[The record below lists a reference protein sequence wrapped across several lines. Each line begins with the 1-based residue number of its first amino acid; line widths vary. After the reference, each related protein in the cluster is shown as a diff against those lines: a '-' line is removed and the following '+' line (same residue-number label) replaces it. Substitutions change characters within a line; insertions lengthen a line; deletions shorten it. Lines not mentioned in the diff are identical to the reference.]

1 MEYIICHR
9 LLFRIGC
16 HCNVNTWH
24 IDCQKSKYSL
34 IIIQLSLKSSQV
46 FKLRVLCWSPR
57 RKNGKTATIFKVME
71 ATIYAE
77 GCYTIHVNSF
87 KNFLSSIG
95 ELGLFEQQRLK
106 DKAQNYSRCEILL
119 FFSTIHSIS
128 PTGEPYAYI
137 WIVFTDV
144 QVLAA
149 PPYCICNQTYI
160 IEKLKIK
167 THSF

>member
-1 MEYIICHR
+1 M
-9 LLFRIGC
+9 
-16 HCNVNTWH
+16 
-24 IDCQKSKYSL
+24 

-119 FFSTIHSIS
+119 FFFH
-128 PTGEPYAYI
+128 
-137 WIVFTDV
+137 
-144 QVLAA
+144 
-149 PPYCICNQTYI
+149 
-160 IEKLKIK
+160 
-167 THSF
+167 HSFYLANRRAMCLYMNCIYRRPGPCGASVLHLQSNIYN